1 MTNIK
6 NIAQEITDEF
16 GLFDDQMDRYEY
28 IIELGKALPVLSEE
42 YKTET
47 NLVKG
52 CQSKVW
58 LTASFEDGAVNYIA
72 DSNTVITKGIIAI
85 LIRLFSGQTPDT
97 ILNNDLSLIEAVD
110 LRGHLSSQRSNGLT
124 SMIKMM
130 KQYALVFK
138 QQIEL
143 KKL

>member
-1 MTNIK
+1 MTNIQ

-28 IIELGKALPVLSEE
+28 IIELGKNLPVLAEE
-42 YKTET
+42 HKVEA

-58 LTASFEDGAVNYIA
+58 LTANLNDGKVEYFA

-85 LIRLFSGQTPDT
+85 LIRLFSGQTPET

-110 LRGHLSSQRSNGLT
+110 LRSHLSSQRSNGLT

-130 KQYALVFK
+130 KQYALIF
-138 QQIEL
+138 QQQLEL
-143 KKL
+143 NK